1 MGGLILS
8 YGTPSSTTH
17 VDVFGTGIF
26 AEKRPGAVEKGSM
39 EIRNIYILHRICKN
53 YASALKCLSLL

>member
-39 EIRNIYILHRICKN
+39 EIRNIYIYITS
-53 YASALKCLSLL
+53 YM

>member
-39 EIRNIYILHRICKN
+39 EIRNIYIYYIVYVKTMHPH
-53 YASALKCLSLL
+53 SSV